1 MKIKLNTW
9 KKFLFLTSLIFFCG
23 LVKTSPIK
31 AYSYCCDRANYSCV
45 SANYAK
51 PEICVAGSTFNS
63 YDSCFLS
70 CAQSC
75 AGLTCNTST
84 SWQSVIQGTENSVC
98 PDANSGRCPDTHP
111 RARSHS
117 IKCIKNDRISST
129 IITVCYDKT
138 SVITEGDVYGTL
150 DNTISGI
157 NNKNL
162 SGLGAFINKI
172 INFILFLAAVLLFIN
187 IVLAGIQIIVNGKDP
202 KGFSEAMK
210 KILFSVI
217 GILIAAFAYI
227 IADYVMKLF
236 FGDQTEI
243 FGNAS
248 TQSKEKDYQ
257 E

>member
-1 MKIKLNTW
+1 MKIKLNIW
-9 KKFLFLTSLIFFCG
+9 KKFLFLTLLMFFCG
-23 LVKTSPIK
+23 LIKTSPIK
-31 AYSYCCDRANYSCV
+31 AYSYCCDRASHSCV
-45 SANYAK
+45 PANYAK

-75 AGLTCNTST
+75 TGLTCNTST

-117 IKCIKNDRISST
+117 IDCIKNGRISST

-138 SVITEGDVYGTL
+138 AAITEGDVYGTISAE
-150 DNTISGI
+150 ISGV
-157 NNKNL
+157 NNKSL
-162 SGLGAFINKI
+162 SDLGTFINKI

-187 IVLAGIQIIVNGKDP
+187 IVLAGIQIITNGKDP

-243 FGNAS
+243 FGNTS
-248 TQSKEKDYQ
+248 MQLEIEDYRG
-257 E
+257 